1 LPRQFLHHFRR
12 SPDRRILSWN
22 TDIAR
27 DSGFGAI
34 ARRFIQSGI
43 VGMIQSNDSEQ

>member
-1 LPRQFLHHFRR
+1 MSEARQFLHHFRR

-27 DSGFGAI
+27 DSGIGAI
-34 ARRFIQSGI
+34 AGLFIWIGI
-43 VGMIQSNDSEQ
+43 VAMFR